1 MLVVT
6 PRRYALSSLSPR
18 EAATL
23 LREAVAALSRRMPVE
38 LGAIVPEAS
47 TERIARIAETLER
60 ADGTAGGQVPAHGAS
75 IGVEDVAALDSWIRA
90 ADGFTLH
97 PDAAEAHERAELGRR
112 LRAVR
117 TFIEP
122 ADRLTADPRDV

>member
-1 MLVVT
+1 
-6 PRRYALSSLSPR
+6 LSSLSPR
-18 EAATL
+18 EAAVL

-38 LGAIVPEAS
+38 PGTLVPEAS
-47 TERIARIAETLER
+47 TERIAHIAATLER
-60 ADGTAGGQVPAHGAS
+60 ADGAPGGPAPSRGATG
-75 IGVEDVAALDSWIRA
+75 IGAEDVAALDTWIRA

-97 PDAAEAHERAELGRR
+97 PDAREAHERAELGRR

-117 TFIEP
+117 TFIAP

>member
-1 MLVVT
+1 M
-6 PRRYALSSLSPR
+6 SSLSPR
-18 EAATL
+18 EAAVL
-23 LREAVAALSRRMPVE
+23 LREAVSALSRRMPVE
-38 LGAIVPEAS
+38 LGTIVPEAS

-60 ADGTAGGQVPAHGAS
+60 ADGATGSPGQPRGAGIGA
-75 IGVEDVAALDSWIRA
+75 EDVAALDSWIRA

-97 PDAAEAHERAELGRR
+97 QDATEAHERAELGRQ

-117 TFIEP
+117 TFIAP

>member
-1 MLVVT
+1 M
-6 PRRYALSSLSPR
+6 SSLSPR

-38 LGAIVPEAS
+38 LGTIVPEAS
-47 TERIARIAETLER
+47 TERIARIAATLER
-60 ADGTAGGQVPAHGAS
+60 AEGPTAQGQPRDAG
-75 IGVEDVAALDSWIRA
+75 IRMEDVAALDSWIRA

-97 PDAAEAHERAELGRR
+97 QDAAEAHERAELGRQ

-117 TFIEP
+117 TFIAP

>member
-1 MLVVT
+1 M
-6 PRRYALSSLSPR
+6 SSLSPR
-18 EAATL
+18 EAAVL

-60 ADGTAGGQVPAHGAS
+60 AEGAAGGQGVPRGAG
-75 IGVEDVAALDSWIRA
+75 IGVEEVAALDSWIRA

-97 PDAAEAHERAELGRR
+97 QDDTEAHERAELGRR

-117 TFIEP
+117 TFIAP